1 MDKYVIR
8 GGRKISGKIK
18 IERAKNAVLPLLAAS
33 ILTDEEVVI
42 KDCPKIID
50 VMNMIKILQAL
61 GVKVTFDDRN
71 VIVNAKGLNSSVVM
85 GEEVKELR
93 SSIFLMG
100 SLLAKCKEV
109 KIGFPGGC
117 NIGDRPIDL
126 HIKALNKLG
135 AKTVVVDDGVECVAN
150 KITGKKIKLDFP
162 SVGATEN
169 AMLCAVLAE
178 GKTEI
183 HNSARE
189 PEIVDLMNFL
199 NSMGAKVFGAG
210 TSTILIEGVKK
221 LNGTTYMPMEDRIEA
236 GTYMLASAITGGELE
251 ISGIKAKNICSLI
264 HKLCDNT
271 CKIAVKND
279 IIYMRSNGRGK
290 SFNLHT
296 GPYPDFP
303 TDLQS
308 QMAVLASVASGSS
321 TITENV
327 FERRFAYVD
336 ELNKMGADIRVKGR
350 TAYVN
355 GVLQLTG
362 TKVRALDLRGGAAL
376 IIAGLNAEGI
386 TQVSGAEHV
395 LRGYLDLDKKFRSLG
410 ADIKLVDG
418 D

>member
-1 MDKYVIR
+1 MGKYL
-8 GGRKISGKIK
+8 ISGGKKLCGEISV
-18 IERAKNAVLPLLAAS
+18 ESAKNSVLPILAAS
-33 ILTDEEVVI
+33 TLTDEKVVI
-42 KDCPKIID
+42 KRCPKIAD
-50 VMNMIKILQAL
+50 VISLINILNSL
-61 GVKVTFDDRN
+61 GVETAFEN
-71 VIVNAKGLNSSVVM
+71 ENLIINSSGM
-85 GEEVKELR
+85 NNYTIPERLSKELR
-93 SSIFLMG
+93 ASVFMLGALISRFKKAEI
-100 SLLAKCKEV
+100 S
-109 KIGFPGGC
+109 FPGGC
-117 NIGDRPIDL
+117 NIGKRPIDL
-126 HIKALNKLG
+126 HLKSLKEMGVNSYIDNGVVRCSAEKIL
-135 AKTVVVDDGVECVAN
+135 AK
-150 KITGKKIKLDFP
+150 KITLSYP

-169 AMLCAVLAE
+169 LMLSAVLAD

-183 HNSARE
+183 RNCARE
-189 PEIVDLMNFL
+189 PEIVDLMCFL
-199 NSMGAKVFGAG
+199 NTMGAKIYGGG
-210 TSTILIEGVKK
+210 TSTILIDGVKK
-221 LNGTTYMPMEDRIEA
+221 LHGTVYQPMSDRIEA
-236 GTYMLASAITGGELE
+236 GTFLIATAITGGELQLNNCN
-251 ISGIKAKNICSLI
+251 AKNICTLI

>member
-1 MDKYVIR
+1 MGKYL
-8 GGRKISGKIK
+8 ISGGKKLCGEISV
-18 IERAKNAVLPLLAAS
+18 ESAKNSVLPILAAS
-33 ILTDEEVVI
+33 TLTDEKVVI
-42 KDCPKIID
+42 KRCPKIAD
-50 VMNMIKILQAL
+50 VISLINILNSL
-61 GVKVTFDDRN
+61 GVETAFEN
-71 VIVNAKGLNSSVVM
+71 ENLIINSSGM
-85 GEEVKELR
+85 NNYTIPERLSKELR
-93 SSIFLMG
+93 ASVFMLGALISRFKKAEI
-100 SLLAKCKEV
+100 S
-109 KIGFPGGC
+109 FPGGC
-117 NIGDRPIDL
+117 NIGKRPIDL
-126 HIKALNKLG
+126 HLKSLKEMGVNSYIDNGVVRCSAEKIL
-135 AKTVVVDDGVECVAN
+135 AK
-150 KITGKKIKLDFP
+150 KITLSYP

-169 AMLCAVLAE
+169 LMLSAVLAD

-183 HNSARE
+183 RNCARE
-189 PEIVDLMNFL
+189 PEIVDLMRFL
-199 NSMGAKVFGAG
+199 NTMGAKIYGGG
-210 TSTILIEGVKK
+210 TSTILIDGVKK
-221 LNGTTYMPMEDRIEA
+221 LHGTVYQPMSDRIEA
-236 GTYMLASAITGGELE
+236 GTFLIATAITGGELQLNNCN
-251 ISGIKAKNICSLI
+251 AKNICTLI

>member
-1 MDKYVIR
+1 MGKYL
-8 GGRKISGKIK
+8 ISGGKKLCGEISV
-18 IERAKNAVLPLLAAS
+18 ESAKNSVLPILAAS
-33 ILTDEEVVI
+33 TLTDEKVVI
-42 KDCPKIID
+42 KRCPKIAD
-50 VMNMIKILQAL
+50 VISLINILNSL
-61 GVKVTFDDRN
+61 GVETAFEN
-71 VIVNAKGLNSSVVM
+71 ENLIINSSGM
-85 GEEVKELR
+85 NNYTIPERLSKELR
-93 SSIFLMG
+93 ASVFMLGALISRFKKAEI
-100 SLLAKCKEV
+100 S
-109 KIGFPGGC
+109 FPGGC
-117 NIGDRPIDL
+117 NIGKRPIDL
-126 HIKALNKLG
+126 HLKSLKEMGVNSYIDNGFVRCSAEKIL
-135 AKTVVVDDGVECVAN
+135 AK
-150 KITGKKIKLDFP
+150 KITLSYP

-169 AMLCAVLAE
+169 LMLSAVLAD

-183 HNSARE
+183 RNCARE
-189 PEIVDLMNFL
+189 PEIVDLMRFL
-199 NSMGAKVFGAG
+199 NTMGAKIYGGG
-210 TSTILIEGVKK
+210 TSTILIDGVKK
-221 LNGTTYMPMEDRIEA
+221 LHGTVYQPMSDRIEA
-236 GTYMLASAITGGELE
+236 GTFLIATAITGGELQLNNCN
-251 ISGIKAKNICSLI
+251 AKNICTLI

-376 IIAGLNAEGI
+376 VIAGLNAEGI

>member
-1 MDKYVIR
+1 MGKYL
-8 GGRKISGKIK
+8 ISGGKKLCGEISV
-18 IERAKNAVLPLLAAS
+18 ESAKNSVLPILAAS
-33 ILTDEEVVI
+33 TLTDEKVVI
-42 KDCPKIID
+42 KCCPKIAD
-50 VMNMIKILQAL
+50 VISLINILNSL
-61 GVKVTFDDRN
+61 GVETAFEN
-71 VIVNAKGLNSSVVM
+71 ENLIINSSGM
-85 GEEVKELR
+85 NNYTIPERLSKELR
-93 SSIFLMG
+93 ASVFMLGALISRFKKAEI
-100 SLLAKCKEV
+100 S
-109 KIGFPGGC
+109 FPGGC
-117 NIGDRPIDL
+117 NIGKRPIDL
-126 HIKALNKLG
+126 HLKSLKEMGVNSYIDNGFVKCSAEKIL
-135 AKTVVVDDGVECVAN
+135 AK
-150 KITGKKIKLDFP
+150 KITLSYP

-169 AMLCAVLAE
+169 LMLSAVLAD

-183 HNSARE
+183 RNCARE
-189 PEIVDLMNFL
+189 PEIVDLMRFL
-199 NSMGAKVFGAG
+199 NTMGAKIYGGG
-210 TSTILIEGVKK
+210 TSTILIDGVKK
-221 LNGTTYMPMEDRIEA
+221 LHGTVYQPMSDRIEA
-236 GTYMLASAITGGELE
+236 GTFLIATAITGGELQLNNCN
-251 ISGIKAKNICSLI
+251 AKNICTLI

-386 TQVSGAEHV
+386 TQVSGAEHI

-410 ADIKLVDG
+410 ADIKLIDG